1 MRARENAVRPLL
13 ALFVVSV
20 LLAALVA
27 GCGGGDQSG
36 NERDKKQQGG
46 EEQGGKAADT
56 GGSDRKIA
64 LGTIRAF
71 EEDKR
76 KVYLKP
82 AAEARG
88 EKQLSFK
95 VNKRADITLGGKKAE
110 IGDIARGQ
118 QAQIGYVDRAKG
130 PGRALSVN
138 LFGVPGQQ
146 EPSEEGGNAN

>member
-20 LLAALVA
+20 LLAGLVA

-46 EEQGGKAADT
+46 KAAEA

-130 PGRALSVN
+130 PGRALSVD
-138 LFGVPGQQ
+138 LFGARGQ
-146 EPSEEGGNAN
+146 EPSKEGENAS

>member
-20 LLAALVA
+20 LLAGLVV

-36 NERDKKQQGG
+36 NERDKKQ
-46 EEQGGKAADT
+46 QGGKAADT

>member
-1 MRARENAVRPLL
+1 MRVRKNAVRPLL

-20 LLAALVA
+20 LLAGLVA

-36 NERDKKQQGG
+36 NERDKKQ
-46 EEQGGKAADT
+46 QGGKAADT

>member
-46 EEQGGKAADT
+46 KAADT

-88 EKQLSFK
+88 ERQLSFK

-138 LFGVPGQQ
+138 LFGVPGQ

>member
-1 MRARENAVRPLL
+1 MRPRENAVRPLL

-27 GCGGGDQSG
+27 GCGGGDQLG
-36 NERDKKQQGG
+36 NGREKKH
-46 EEQGGKAADT
+46 QGGKAADT

-71 EEDKR
+71 EKDKR
-76 KVYLKP
+76 KIYLKP

-138 LFGVPGQQ
+138 LFGVPGQ

>member
-1 MRARENAVRPLL
+1 MRARGNAVRPLL

-20 LLAALVA
+20 LLAGLVV

-36 NERDKKQQGG
+36 NERDKKQ
-46 EEQGGKAADT
+46 QGGKAADT

-118 QAQIGYVDRAKG
+118 QAQIGYVDRPKG

-138 LFGVPGQQ
+138 LFGVPRQ

>member
-20 LLAALVA
+20 LLAGLVA

-46 EEQGGKAADT
+46 KAADT
-56 GGSDRKIA
+56 GGSDRKMA

-138 LFGVPGQQ
+138 LFGVPGQ

>member
-20 LLAALVA
+20 LLVALVA

-46 EEQGGKAADT
+46 KAADT
-56 GGSDRKIA
+56 GGSDRKMA

-138 LFGVPGQQ
+138 LFGVPGQ

>member
-46 EEQGGKAADT
+46 KAAHT

-88 EKQLSFK
+88 ERQLSFK

-138 LFGVPGQQ
+138 LFGVPGQ

>member
-20 LLAALVA
+20 LLAGLVA

-36 NERDKKQQGG
+36 NERDKKQ
-46 EEQGGKAADT
+46 QGGKAADT

-138 LFGVPGQQ
+138 LFGVPGQ

>member
-46 EEQGGKAADT
+46 KAADT
-56 GGSDRKIA
+56 GGSDRKMA

>member
-46 EEQGGKAADT
+46 KAADT
-56 GGSDRKIA
+56 GGSDRKMA

-138 LFGVPGQQ
+138 LFGVPGQ

>member
-46 EEQGGKAADT
+46 KAADT

-71 EEDKR
+71 EADKR

>member
-20 LLAALVA
+20 LLAGLVA

-36 NERDKKQQGG
+36 NERDKRQ
-46 EEQGGKAADT
+46 QGGKAADT
-56 GGSDRKIA
+56 GESDRKIA

-138 LFGVPGQQ
+138 LFGVPGQ

>member
-20 LLAALVA
+20 LLAGLVA

-36 NERDKKQQGG
+36 NERDKKQ
-46 EEQGGKAADT
+46 QGGKAADT

>member
-36 NERDKKQQGG
+36 NERDKKQ
-46 EEQGGKAADT
+46 QGGKAADT

-138 LFGVPGQQ
+138 LFGVPGQ

>member
-20 LLAALVA
+20 LLAGLVA

-36 NERDKKQQGG
+36 NERDKKQ
-46 EEQGGKAADT
+46 QGGKAADT

-88 EKQLSFK
+88 ERQLSFK

-138 LFGVPGQQ
+138 LFGVPGQ

>member
-36 NERDKKQQGG
+36 NERDKKQ
-46 EEQGGKAADT
+46 QGGKAADT

>member
-20 LLAALVA
+20 LLAAVVA

-46 EEQGGKAADT
+46 KAADT
-56 GGSDRKIA
+56 GGSDRKMA

-138 LFGVPGQQ
+138 LFGVPGQ

>member
-20 LLAALVA
+20 LLAGLVA

-46 EEQGGKAADT
+46 KAADT
-56 GGSDRKIA
+56 GGSDSKIA

-138 LFGVPGQQ
+138 LFGVPGQ